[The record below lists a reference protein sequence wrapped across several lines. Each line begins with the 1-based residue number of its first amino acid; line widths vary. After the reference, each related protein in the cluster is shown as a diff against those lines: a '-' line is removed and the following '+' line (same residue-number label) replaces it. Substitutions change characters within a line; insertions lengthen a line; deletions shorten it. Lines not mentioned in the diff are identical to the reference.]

1 MSIDTLYFYIDFCQ
15 VIKLTMERLPQLTN
29 REQEIL
35 SFIKEGNTSLDIA
48 EQLNITKNTVD
59 THRRNILKKTNSKS
73 VFLLINSLN
82 K

>member
-1 MSIDTLYFYIDFCQ
+1 MD
-15 VIKLTMERLPQLTN
+15 KLKDLTP
-29 REQEIL
+29 RELEIL
-35 SFIKEGNTSLDIA
+35 QFIKEGKTSLDIA
-48 EQLNITKNTVD
+48 NALHITKNTVD

>member
-1 MSIDTLYFYIDFCQ
+1 MD
-15 VIKLTMERLPQLTN
+15 KLKELTP
-29 REQEIL
+29 REIEIL
-35 SFIKEGNTSLDIA
+35 NGIREGKTSLDIA
-48 EQLNITKNTVD
+48 SALHITKNTVD

>member
-1 MSIDTLYFYIDFCQ
+1 
-15 VIKLTMERLPQLTN
+15 MERLPQLTN